1 MLKIKT
7 WYLKDRLTRD
17 LRLLLAIGGIYSL
30 SVALS
35 NTFVNV
41 YLWKKTGNFFHLGF
55 YNFLL
60 AMIQFITFIIAGK
73 VAKRVDRIV
82 VLRIGL
88 VFLAVFFVTVLLSGN
103 SAGNY
108 LFFLGGL
115 LGAGYGFYWLAYNV
129 LTFEITEPDNRDFF
143 NGFLGVL
150 SSAGGMVGPIVA
162 GLIIS
167 QFEQFTGYMIIFSI
181 SLGLFAVASLL
192 SFFMK
197 RRSAE
202 GRYFFLT
209 VLKERKRNRNWKM
222 ITNATISQGLRE
234 GIFAFIINV
243 YVYIVTGSEMALGT
257 FAFVHSFVSFITYYV
272 SGRFIRKRYRKSAI
286 LFGGMVLFLSIFII
300 IFQVNYT
307 LLLLYSGV
315 IAFAYPIVL
324 VPFLSTSYDVIGKSR
339 HAAEMRVEYVV
350 VREVFLN
357 IGRMVSIFSFL
368 IGISLFPVKIV
379 IPILLVVFGS
389 GYLLIYVFIRN
400 VHLDESPPF

>member
-1 MLKIKT
+1 MWKRIIGF
-7 WYLKDRLTRD
+7 KDVQLTTD

-60 AMIQFITFIIAGK
+60 AMVQLITFIIAGK
-73 VAKRVDRIV
+73 VAKRVDRII
-82 VLRIGL
+82 VLRIGV
-88 VFLAVFFVTVLLSGN
+88 VFLAIFFVTVLLTGN

-108 LFFLGGL
+108 LFILGGL
-115 LGAGYGFYWLAYNV
+115 LGIGYGFYWLAYNV
-129 LTFEITEPDNRDFF
+129 LTFEITEPENRDFF

-150 SSAGGMVGPIVA
+150 SSAGGMIGPLLA
-162 GLIIS
+162 GFIIS
-167 QFEQFTGYMIIFSI
+167 KFEQYTGYTIIFSL
-181 SLGLFAVASLL
+181 SLGLFALSSVL

-202 GRYFFLT
+202 GQYAFLLI
-209 VLKERKRNRNWKM
+209 VKERKTNRNWKL
-222 ITNATISQGLRE
+222 ITNANVSQGLRE
-234 GIFAFIINV
+234 GIFAFVINV

-257 FAFVHSFVSFITYYV
+257 FAFVNSLISFITYFAA
-272 SGRFIRKRYRKSAI
+272 GRWIRKKDRKKAM
-286 LFGGMVLFLSIFII
+286 LFGGTILFLSIFII
-300 IFQVNYT
+300 LFRVDYS

-339 HAAEMRVEYVV
+339 KAAEMRVEYIV

-357 IGRMVSIFSFL
+357 IGRMISISTLLLVATLFS
-368 IGISLFPVKIV
+368 VKLA
-379 IPILLVVFGS
+379 IPLLLVVFGS
-389 GYLLIYVFIRN
+389 GYLFIYVFIRKVELN
-400 VHLDESPPF
+400 EFR